1 MGRRPRLPVTYG
13 SSLTGTCAMVITI
26 ALFLSVVQA
35 SVSPWSSRCYFL
47 RGQTWLPSRPG
58 MIEQHS
64 EFLARILT

>member
-1 MGRRPRLPVTYG
+1 
-13 SSLTGTCAMVITI
+13 MVITI
-26 ALFLSVVQA
+26 ALFLSVVQV

-64 EFLARILT
+64 EFFALVLNLGGLHNGNNYGKTCVHQA

>member
-1 MGRRPRLPVTYG
+1 
-13 SSLTGTCAMVITI
+13 MVITI

-47 RGQTWLPSRPG
+47 RGQTWLPSRPS